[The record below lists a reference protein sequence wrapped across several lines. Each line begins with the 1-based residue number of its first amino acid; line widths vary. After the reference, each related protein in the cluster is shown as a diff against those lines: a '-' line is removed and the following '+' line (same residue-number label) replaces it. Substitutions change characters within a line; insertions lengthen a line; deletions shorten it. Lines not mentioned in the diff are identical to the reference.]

1 MLLLRCLIRW
11 VAMAA
16 GKGRCGICVDKI
28 DADGFIFDL
37 DFILR
42 GSAGVN
48 STA

>member
-1 MLLLRCLIRW
+1 M
-11 VAMAA
+11 VA
-16 GKGRCGICVDKI
+16 GKAAADIRVDKI

-37 DFILR
+37 ISFSA

>member
-1 MLLLRCLIRW
+1 MPAASCLIRR
-11 VAMAA
+11 VVMAA
-16 GKGRCGICVDKI
+16 GKGRCGYTCHKI

-42 GSAGVN
+42 RIGGVN